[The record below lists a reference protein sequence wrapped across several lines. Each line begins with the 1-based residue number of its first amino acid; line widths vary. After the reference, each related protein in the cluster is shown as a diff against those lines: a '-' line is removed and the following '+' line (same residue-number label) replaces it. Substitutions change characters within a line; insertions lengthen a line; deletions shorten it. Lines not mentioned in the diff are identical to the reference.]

1 MTLRCLV
8 MTMMNSLTPE
18 LRPGID
24 TLALGTSR
32 SGLSDFVRAKKLR
45 AKKCGRRRAARSY
58 R

>member
-8 MTMMNSLTPE
+8 MTMMNSLTSE

-32 SGLSDFVRAKKLR
+32 YGRSDFVRGKN
-45 AKKCGRRRAARSY
+45 CVHGRAARWY
-58 R
+58 E